1 MSDTITQ
8 PRPRG
13 TTAAQVAA
21 LVAGSLI
28 GLFAL
33 GLMAAGGVAL
43 WGEAQKDAQG
53 YVATAS
59 DPFSTRGYA
68 LATDNLE
75 VDSDVPGWVARQD
88 DFGKVRLQVTP
99 HGDKPVFVGIA
110 PTSEVSRYLHQSPHS
125 TVRDL
130 EYSPFRVDYAARG
143 GDRRPARPAAQDF
156 WAASTHGAG
165 TQSLTWDVRHGSW
178 SVVVMNADGS
188 RGVDTGISAGVRLP
202 FLSAIGWSTI
212 GGGALLLLGAGG
224 LFYLGLRQPR
234 GPRNG
239 PAPRGAA
246 PAAA

>member
-1 MSDTITQ
+1 MSDTTTQ

-13 TTAAQVAA
+13 TTTAQVLA
-21 LVAGSLI
+21 LVAGGLI
-28 GLFAL
+28 GLLAL
-33 GLMAAGGVAL
+33 GLIAAGGVAL
-43 WGEAQKDAQG
+43 WGEGQKDAQG
-53 YVATAS
+53 YVATGS

-68 LATDNLE
+68 LATDNLD
-75 VDSDVPGWVARQD
+75 VDSDVPGWVATQD

-110 PTSEVSRYLHQSPHS
+110 PTSEVSRYLGESAHS

-130 EYSPFRVDYAARG
+130 EYSPFRVDYTARG
-143 GDRRPARPAAQDF
+143 GDRRPAPPTAQDF
-156 WAASTHGAG
+156 WDASARGSG
-165 TQSLTWDVRHGSW
+165 TQTMTWDVRHGNW

-212 GGGALLLLGAGG
+212 GGGAVLLLTAGG
-224 LFYLGLRQPR
+224 LFYLGLRTPR
-234 GPRNG
+234 GPHGG